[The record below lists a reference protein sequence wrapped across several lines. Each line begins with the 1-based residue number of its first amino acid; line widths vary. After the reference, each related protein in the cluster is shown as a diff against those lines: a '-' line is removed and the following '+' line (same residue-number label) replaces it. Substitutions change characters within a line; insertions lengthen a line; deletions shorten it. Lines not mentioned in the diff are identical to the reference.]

1 MKIGVLTGGGDAPG
15 LNNAIRGIVYK
26 AVRDGHEVIGLEKGW
41 KGLIEKLTRPLTIDD
56 VEEIYR
62 EGGTILKSSRTN
74 PLKSEK
80 VAEKAINGF
89 KELGL
94 DALIAIGGEDTLGA
108 CARLAERGLKAVG
121 IPKTIDHDV
130 KGTEYTIGFDTA
142 IQIVTEALD
151 RLLTTAKSHERVIVV
166 EIMGRHAGWMTFY
179 GGLAGGA
186 HYIIIP
192 EKKVDIDDIIRV
204 LKARYERGKRYALI
218 AVAEGATFFSS
229 TGEEAEV
236 IDEFGH
242 IKLGGDVAKQLATIL
257 KEAGFETRHVV
268 LGHLQRGGSP
278 APRDRYIPLMLGI
291 KAVELAEKGDFGKM
305 VALKGEEIVIQ
316 PLHVVKEGIRTV
328 PDELY
333 ELVKPVFD

>member
-15 LNNAIRGIVYK
+15 LNNAIRGIVFK

-74 PLKSEK
+74 PLKSEE
-80 VAEKAINGF
+80 VAEKAIKGF
-89 KELGL
+89 NELGL

-130 KGTEYTIGFDTA
+130 RGTEYTIGFDTA

-204 LKARYERGKRYALI
+204 LKARYERGKKYALI

-229 TGEEAEV
+229 TGDEAEI

-242 IKLGGDVAKQLATIL
+242 IKLGGDVAKQLATVL

-291 KAVELAEKGDFGKM
+291 KAVELVEKGDFGKM

-328 PDELY
+328 PEELY
-333 ELVKPVFD
+333 ELVKPIFD

>member
-15 LNNAIRGIVYK
+15 LNNAIRGIVFK

-41 KGLIEKLTRPLTIDD
+41 KGLIEQLARPLSIED
-56 VEEIYR
+56 VEEIYK

-74 PLKSEK
+74 PMKSEE
-80 VAEKAINGF
+80 VAAKAMKGF
-89 KELGL
+89 EDLGL

-108 CARLAERGLKAVG
+108 CAKLASRGLKAVG

-130 KGTEYTIGFDTA
+130 LGTEYTIGFDTA

-151 RLLTTAKSHERVIVV
+151 RLLTTARSHERVIVV

-204 LKARYERGKRYALI
+204 LKERYERGKRYALI

-229 TGEEAEV
+229 TGEEAEI

-242 IKLGGDVAKQLATIL
+242 IKLGGDVAKQLATVL
-257 KEAGFETRHVV
+257 KNAGFETRHVV

-291 KAVELAEKGDFGKM
+291 KAVELVEKGEFGKM
-305 VALKGEEIVIQ
+305 VALKGEEIIVQ
-316 PLHVVKEGIRTV
+316 PLEVVLGGIRTV

-333 ELVKPVFD
+333 ELVKPLFE

>member
-15 LNNAIRGIVYK
+15 LNNAIRGIVFK

-41 KGLIEKLTRPLTIDD
+41 KGLIERLSRPLTLED

-74 PLKSEK
+74 PMKSEE
-80 VAEKAINGF
+80 VAQKALEGF
-89 KELGL
+89 KELCL

-108 CARLAERGLKAVG
+108 CAKLAQKGLKAVG

-130 KGTEYTIGFDTA
+130 LGTEYTIGFDTA

-229 TGEEAEV
+229 TGKEADI

-257 KEAGFETRHVV
+257 KDAGFETRHVV

-291 KAVELAEKGDFGKM
+291 KAVELVEKGEFGKM
-305 VALKGEEIVIQ
+305 VALKGEEIIVQ
-316 PLHVVKEGIRTV
+316 PLEVVIGGIRTV
-328 PDELY
+328 PEELY
-333 ELVKPVFD
+333 ELVKPIFD